1 MMRKVMLLLGAVAL
15 TGRAFAQEA
24 GGVLAEIPKHEL
36 FRQRDPSGGVMAI
49 IAMSV
54 VFVALVL
61 IFFFLKGF
69 GAAMIRMHERREAKP
84 AEAVVAKRKPASA
97 RVEEEMAA
105 VALALKMF
113 QEEQH
118 IAESTVITINRA
130 SRVYSPW
137 SSKIHGIPPMPIK
150 K

>member
-1 MMRKVMLLLGAVAL
+1 
-15 TGRAFAQEA
+15 
-24 GGVLAEIPKHEL
+24 
-36 FRQRDPSGGVMAI
+36 MAI

-54 VFVALVL
+54 VFLALVL

-69 GAAMIRMHERREAKP
+69 GAAMIRMHEKRQAKP
-84 AEAVVAKRKPASA
+84 VSETVAPKRQKPGQK
-97 RVEEEMAA
+97 VEEELAA
-105 VALALKMF
+105 IALALKMY

-137 SSKIHGIPPMPIK
+137 SSKIHGIPPIPLK